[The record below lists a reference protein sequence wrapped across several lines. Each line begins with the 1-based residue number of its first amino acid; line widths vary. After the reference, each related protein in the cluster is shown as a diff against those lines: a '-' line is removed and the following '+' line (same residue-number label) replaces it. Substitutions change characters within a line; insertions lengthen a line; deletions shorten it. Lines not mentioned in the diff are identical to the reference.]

1 MNVDVVSREDI
12 EVEEPVSPPA
22 CHPSEGPPLL
32 FSQSIEELAAVI
44 VKENRKE
51 ENKEDVVAKCGD
63 KKTVPALI
71 PLTVSEF
78 GERSPFNSLP
88 SPLHM
93 SGGGVYTT
101 DSYYRK
107 LGPPT
112 TTSTTSTTS
121 IGSICS
127 RLPQPPPPQLS
138 VIKKLPVS
146 AATPMPAKK
155 RTVIKSK
162 TAPAED
168 KEKNEN
174 ILRQFYKKS
183 NLISEAQKTIKLSDG
198 LEITPIINVPTVGPT
213 GPSVPTKKRCYESTD
228 NDHNQGSKRAKNDLV
243 IEKIPRK
250 NTEKEQTEQGNIQ
263 TNEQALDCKLVIS
276 RLDKKAK
283 LVFENGIEVP
293 ISKNIFKHIMPS
305 SKPTTAQSNRIRRKT
320 ARARK
325 ISNAKSDSKSN
336 LEEEPEVTKDD
347 KTTGNPELPV
357 PADMPLIVD
366 STKVEFPESSRDTN
380 FNSKIPLAA
389 VGQHKLPCVVSQQS
403 SYQRWANRKIL
414 AKSK

>member
-1 MNVDVVSREDI
+1 ME
-12 EVEEPVSPPA
+12 EAELEELEELEEPVSPPA

-32 FSQSIEELAAVI
+32 FSQSIEDLAAVI
-44 VKENRKE
+44 VKEKRQE
-51 ENKEDVVAKCGD
+51 EDEEDVIPKPADKRSVAASATTSKA
-63 KKTVPALI
+63 VPALI

-78 GERSPFNSLP
+78 GERPSSISSPST
-88 SPLHM
+88 LHM

-107 LGPPT
+107 LGPPI
-112 TTSTTSTTS
+112 TSTTSS
-121 IGSICS
+121 GS
-127 RLPQPPPPQLS
+127 RQPPTATATPAPPQLS

-146 AATPMPAKK
+146 TAASIPAKK
-155 RTVIKSK
+155 RSVIKSK
-162 TAPAED
+162 AALAED

-198 LEITPIINVPTVGPT
+198 LEITPIINVPTGPT
-213 GPSVPTKKRCYESTD
+213 VRTKKRSYESPD
-228 NDHNQGSKRAKNDLV
+228 NDHNQGSKCARNDLV

-250 NTEKEQTEQGNIQ
+250 ITKKEQTEQSNIQ

-293 ISKNIFKHIMPS
+293 ISKNIFKHILPA
-305 SKPTTAQSNRIRRKT
+305 SKPTTGQSNRIRRKT
-320 ARARK
+320 ARVRK
-325 ISNAKSDSKSN
+325 ISNAKSDSKSK
-336 LEEEPEVTKDD
+336 LEKEPEVTKDE
-347 KTTGNPELPV
+347 KTPGNPESS
-357 PADMPLIVD
+357 ADMPLIVD
-366 STKVEFPESSRDTN
+366 STKVEFPESPRDTN

-389 VGQHKLPCVVSQQS
+389 VGQHKLPCVVTQP
-403 SYQRWANRKIL
+403 SYQRWAN
-414 AKSK
+414 

>member
-1 MNVDVVSREDI
+1 
-12 EVEEPVSPPA
+12 
-22 CHPSEGPPLL
+22 
-32 FSQSIEELAAVI
+32 
-44 VKENRKE
+44 VKEKRQE
-51 ENKEDVVAKCGD
+51 EDDEDVIPKPAD
-63 KKTVPALI
+63 KKSVAASATTSKAVPALI

-78 GERSPFNSLP
+78 GERPSSISSPST
-88 SPLHM
+88 LHM

-107 LGPPT
+107 LGPPI
-112 TTSTTSTTS
+112 TSTTSS
-121 IGSICS
+121 GS
-127 RLPQPPPPQLS
+127 RLPPTATATPPAPQLS

-146 AATPMPAKK
+146 TAASIPAKK
-155 RTVIKSK
+155 RSVIKSK
-162 TAPAED
+162 AALAED

-198 LEITPIINVPTVGPT
+198 LEITPIINVPTGPT
-213 GPSVPTKKRCYESTD
+213 VRTKKRSSESPD
-228 NDHNQGSKRAKNDLV
+228 NDHNQGSKCARNDLV

-250 NTEKEQTEQGNIQ
+250 ITKKEQTEQSNIQ

-325 ISNAKSDSKSN
+325 ISNAKPDSKSN

-347 KTTGNPELPV
+347 ETTGNPELPV

-389 VGQHKLPCVVSQQS
+389 VGQHKLPCVVSQQP